1 MAPSPI
7 GEPVSGKMSMW
18 MRFGQPLEVVMDD
31 YERIFDGWQAGGVE
45 AVVFGRLLFANDQG
59 EAMKVPAFDPN
70 PAIYR
75 DLGVEPPE
83 PPAEKQSDKRR
94 RLEVALTDAKRR
106 GLELYVFCPDSGQG
120 PGGSG
125 HPLAD
130 EQSLAA
136 RVARVRDVME
146 AFPMVDGGVLDGPE
160 LGYEI
165 APGHRSNI
173 FQDMPETLRQPA
185 ADLGYDFDVLCAAQ
199 DRFEGK
205 LHNLQP
211 AEIELR
217 AAGGFMGLFELFDSD
232 AELAAW
238 FAFRRALLSG
248 YYRRQ
253 HEALSAQLSTGARI
267 GVGSRLPCFTPL
279 NGYDLR
285 SMGELYPFILPKL
298 YFYHRGFDGF
308 YGTIGRYIQTLV
320 QWNPSLSDAQ
330 AMKVVEGLLGVQL
343 PWIQSRLDL
352 DLGFPPV
359 AFEEFVASE
368 TRRMLAA
375 VPSPERV
382 VPWVEAGREPHH
394 GDPISA
400 GDLHRYL
407 GAAHD
412 AGLQRFLYHSHTH
425 LTPGEW
431 TVLSNLC
438 GEPWL
443 DGAPGYAPPDDLPSE
458 SHAKRKTPGD

>member
-173 FQDMPETLRQPA
+173 FQDMP
-185 ADLGYDFDVLCAAQ
+185 GSHF
-199 DRFEGK
+199 
-205 LHNLQP
+205 
-211 AEIELR
+211 
-217 AAGGFMGLFELFDSD
+217 
-232 AELAAW
+232 
-238 FAFRRALLSG
+238 
-248 YYRRQ
+248 
-253 HEALSAQLSTGARI
+253 
-267 GVGSRLPCFTPL
+267 VGPCCL
-279 NGYDLR
+279 V
-285 SMGELYPFILPKL
+285 
-298 YFYHRGFDGF
+298 
-308 YGTIGRYIQTLV
+308 TIG
-320 QWNPSLSDAQ
+320 
-330 AMKVVEGLLGVQL
+330 
-343 PWIQSRLDL
+343 
-352 DLGFPPV
+352 
-359 AFEEFVASE
+359 AS
-368 TRRMLAA
+368 TR
-375 VPSPERV
+375 P
-382 VPWVEAGREPHH
+382 
-394 GDPISA
+394 
-400 GDLHRYL
+400 
-407 GAAHD
+407 
-412 AGLQRFLYHSHTH
+412 
-425 LTPGEW
+425 
-431 TVLSNLC
+431 
-438 GEPWL
+438 
-443 DGAPGYAPPDDLPSE
+443 
-458 SHAKRKTPGD
+458 